1 MILRKR
7 LKDPRTMIRI
17 GAAFLLLANLW
28 PLLMR
33 FVHPSSDFWQGFSD
47 GVRGVLFGLSF
58 GFLLLGLRRSKCL
71 CPRDR
76 A

>member
-7 LKDPRTMIRI
+7 LKDPKLIVRI

-33 FVHPSSDFWQGFSD
+33 FVLPTSDFWQGFSD
-47 GVRGVLFGLSF
+47 GVRGVLFGVSF
-58 GFLLLGLRRSKCL
+58 GFLLLGLRRSKRL
-71 CPRDR
+71 CQRDG